1 MVNRR
6 QTLATLAA
14 GTASAL
20 GAPALAAPSKDE
32 KRAEVRKMA
41 QETLAKLYSLQ
52 PAAKKAIAS
61 SAGYAVFSNF
71 GMKILVAG
79 GGSGDGVAAS
89 RYVFGAIHRRQARP
103 LDFDGASPK
112 WSI

>member
-1 MVNRR
+1 MVDLGDRPCRTCGRKQQMVNRR
-6 QTLATLAA
+6 ETLAALAA

-20 GAPALAAPSKDE
+20 GAPAFAAPSKDE

-41 QETLAKLYSLQ
+41 QETLGKLYSVQ
-52 PAAKKAIAS
+52 PSAKKAIES

-79 GGSGDGVAAS
+79 GGSGDGVAVNTCLL
-89 RYVFGAIHRRQARP
+89 YT
-103 LDFDGASPK
+103 SP
-112 WSI
+112 